1 MVLSRDEPAEG
12 APGMARRLSA
22 GYGLSLIRI
31 GLGFFFLATAYDKT
45 SKGWLTDGRP
55 LARMLRGALPR
66 AAPWYASF
74 LRNVAI
80 PHAGFCAQLT
90 TLAEWAVGISLA
102 FGLLTQGGAIV
113 GVWLNFN
120 YMAMKGFAS
129 SAGSIDR
136 LFILC
141 ELVFLVTSA
150 GLVLGLDGLVWRR
163 LVPALTH
170 RPPRTAAAAASTE
183 RNRSKSWQ

>member
-1 MVLSRDEPAEG
+1 
-12 APGMARRLSA
+12 
-22 GYGLSLIRI
+22 
-31 GLGFFFLATAYDKT
+31 
-45 SKGWLTDGRP
+45 
-55 LARMLRGALPR
+55 MLRSALPR

-80 PHAGFCAQLT
+80 PHAAFCAQLT

-102 FGLLTQGGAIV
+102 LGLLTQVGAIV

-141 ELVFLVTSA
+141 ELVFLFTSA

-163 LVPALTH
+163 LLPALTH
-170 RPPRTAAAAASTE
+170 RSPRPAAASTT
-183 RNRSKSWQ
+183 RH